1 MIDFHAHILPGLD
14 DGIQTMDDAV
24 KVLKEAKKAYQKN
37 EVPVGAVVVKNNEI
51 VARGHNIKETK
62 KDTTKHAEII
72 AIQKASKKMNAWRLE
87 DCTMYVTLEPCTMC
101 AGAIIQARLKRLIIG
116 TMDKK
121 TGACGSVLNLIDDY
135 EFNHKVELK
144 TGIMETECRQIMKDF
159 FKELREIKKIKM

>member
-1 MIDFHAHILPGLD
+1 MNKAEKLNIKQKSDEYFMKEAI
-14 DGIQTMDDAV
+14 
-24 KVLKEAKKAYQKN
+24 KEAKKAYQKN

-72 AIQKASKKMNAWRLE
+72 AIQKASKKINAWRLE

-135 EFNHKVELK
+135 EFNHKVELE

-159 FKELREIKKIKM
+159 FKELRKIKKNKKE